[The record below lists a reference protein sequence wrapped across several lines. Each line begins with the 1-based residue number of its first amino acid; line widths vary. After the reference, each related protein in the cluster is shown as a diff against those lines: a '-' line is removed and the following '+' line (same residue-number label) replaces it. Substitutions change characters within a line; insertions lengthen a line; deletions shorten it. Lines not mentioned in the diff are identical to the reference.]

1 MAKKR
6 SHNEGTIYQLPS
18 GSWRAQIYINGRRL
32 GKTKKSKREAQVW
45 LRKTLEKTT
54 QGYTGKGSNVLY
66 KDFLQNW
73 LSIKESTV
81 KQSTWILYEITIRNH
96 IEPNLGNE
104 KICNIEPIDIQN
116 LYLMKREQNIGNRTI
131 LVMHTIINH
140 SLDMAVKTGA
150 LLSNPAQL
158 VSPPRYSSP
167 EMDFYS
173 EHEITQLLLAVKGT
187 SLEAL
192 IHLAITTGMRQ
203 SELLALKWSDVDW
216 DRNTITVQRQLRRNY
231 EDHNYFSSLKTQAGK
246 RTISLG
252 NNTIQKLIEHHKS
265 QKNEIERMGNQ
276 WVDNNLL
283 FPSMIGTPLNQR
295 NLLRSYKKIL
305 HESGLRE
312 IRFHDL
318 RHTAAS
324 LMLNH
329 GIPPLI
335 VSKRL
340 GHSKV
345 SITLDTYG
353 HLLPGMQQETAD
365 FIDGLVTPLELKLH
379 TDCTRKIENVENY
392 EITPN
397 IKGVAE

>member
-1 MAKKR
+1 M
-6 SHNEGTIYQLPS
+6 E
-18 GSWRAQIYINGRRL
+18 
-32 GKTKKSKREAQVW
+32 
-45 LRKTLEKTT
+45 
-54 QGYTGKGSNVLY
+54 
-66 KDFLQNW
+66 
-73 LSIKESTV
+73 
-81 KQSTWILYEITIRNH
+81 LYEITIRNH

-140 SLDMAVKTGA
+140 SLDMAVKAGA

-276 WVDNNLL
+276 WVDNNL
-283 FPSMIGTPLNQR
+283 F
-295 NLLRSYKKIL
+295 
-305 HESGLRE
+305 
-312 IRFHDL
+312 FH
-318 RHTAAS
+318 
-324 LMLNH
+324 
-329 GIPPLI
+329 
-335 VSKRL
+335 
-340 GHSKV
+340 
-345 SITLDTYG
+345 
-353 HLLPGMQQETAD
+353 Q
-365 FIDGLVTPLELKLH
+365 
-379 TDCTRKIENVENY
+379 
-392 EITPN
+392 
-397 IKGVAE
+397 